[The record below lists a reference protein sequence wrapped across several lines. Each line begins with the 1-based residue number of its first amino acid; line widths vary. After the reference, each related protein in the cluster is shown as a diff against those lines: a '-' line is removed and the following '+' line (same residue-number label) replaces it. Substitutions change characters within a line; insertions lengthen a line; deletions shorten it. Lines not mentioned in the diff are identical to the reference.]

1 MPQTITQTFHPSAIE
16 ALDINGNSVTV
27 SNPTR
32 CIGDTNGATTSSNYA
47 QYYLVAG
54 SQVETF
60 GWITIDFSDIPQDA
74 TITSMTGQFKI
85 YHQGSATY
93 VTPKQIRTYINNRQT
108 ARGYSVNIPTST
120 TVTALDLG
128 TGTWTRENLNDFQLR
143 LYSKRTTRNV
153 SSNYYVRIY
162 GVDITVTYEVPD
174 TYPLQ
179 IKQND
184 VWTPIEHLYLKENGS
199 WVEKEL
205 NYLEEN
211 PIAHIRQG

>member
-27 SNPTR
+27 SNPTH

-54 SQVETF
+54 SRVETF
-60 GWITIDFSDIPQDA
+60 GWITIDFSNIPQNA

-108 ARGYSVNIPTST
+108 TRGYSVNIPTST
-120 TVTALDLG
+120 TVTSLNLG
-128 TGTWTRENLNDFQLR
+128 TGSWSRESLNDFQLR
-143 LYSKRTTRNV
+143 LYSKRTTRNTT
-153 SSNYYVRIY
+153 SNYYVRIY

-174 TYPLQ
+174 TIPLQ
-179 IKQND
+179 IKQNN
-184 VWTPIEHLYLKENGS
+184 VWTPVEHLYLKQNGS
-199 WVEKEL
+199 WIEQTLTYINDNNIVNIK
-205 NYLEEN
+205 
-211 PIAHIRQG
+211 PG